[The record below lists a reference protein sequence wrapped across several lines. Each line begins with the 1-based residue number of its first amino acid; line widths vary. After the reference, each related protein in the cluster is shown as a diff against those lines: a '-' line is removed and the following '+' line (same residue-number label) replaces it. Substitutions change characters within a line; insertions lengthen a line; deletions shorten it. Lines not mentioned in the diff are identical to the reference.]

1 MGPAACKVFTV
12 VSTNVPHA
20 SIMARL
26 VPEFHNVLGNLR
38 VLLTWRATE
47 VARLEQR
54 TLFRKLPVALGM
66 LDEGAVYCDFKPIV
80 EILLQGE
87 EVNAPPYGFGVVP
100 MAPRPRQ

>member
-1 MGPAACKVFTV
+1 
-12 VSTNVPHA
+12 
-20 SIMARL
+20 MARL

-66 LDEGAVYCDFKPIV
+66 LDESAVYCDFKPIV

-87 EVNAPPYGFGVVP
+87 EQNAPPYAFGIVP
-100 MAPRPRQ
+100 TMAPRPSQ